1 MVSNAIFSYATYGR
15 YLLGSY
21 LGIVTYYFENSF
33 RSIGSCS
40 RSISS
45 RFRSDIFAV
54 SQFKICLNPIRVI
67 LFLNY
72 RCTPTI
78 VFPTFRYYICTSAT
92 FLANTQEN
100 KHL

>member
-21 LGIVTYYFENSF
+21 LGIVIYYFENSF
-33 RSIGSCS
+33 RSIGSC
-40 RSISS
+40 
-45 RFRSDIFAV
+45 FRGDIFAV

-78 VFPTFRYYICTSAT
+78 VFPTFRY
-92 FLANTQEN
+92 
-100 KHL
+100 